1 VCVLYWGVSIV
12 LVFKLGRLVAA
23 GTAFALSALTFA
35 SASQAQSN
43 RWDGFYAGI
52 NAGVSTANDGMTISA
67 RENAIGG
74 LATAQNLGFMPLKTA
89 PNSGF
94 IGGVQAGYGRIFLD
108 GVYVGAETD
117 FQWLNA
123 TTAVGSS
130 PVIVGQQLS
139 TWIQRSQTWL
149 GTTRAKLGFTPM
161 RYLLLYGTGGLA
173 YGDTHLTVSMGST
186 NAFPP
191 VATSQASNQTRLGF
205 TVGAGF
211 EATVWGPLS
220 IKGEWLY
227 YDLGSSSVTTS
238 YIWGGSSATTTVLE
252 NGHVFRAG
260 LNYRF

>member
-1 VCVLYWGVSIV
+1 M
-12 LVFKLGRLVAA
+12 LVFKPGRRVAA
-23 GTAFALSALTFA
+23 GTAFALSALAFA

-52 NAGVSTANDGMTISA
+52 NAGVSTANDGLRVSTRESA
-67 RENAIGG
+67 PGG
-74 LATAQNLGFMPLKTA
+74 LATGQNLGFFPLKTA

-123 TTAVGSS
+123 TTATASS
-130 PVIVGQQLS
+130 PVIGGQQLS
-139 TWIQRSQTWL
+139 AWVQRSQTWL

-161 RYLLLYGTGGLA
+161 SYLLLYGTGGLA
-173 YGDTHLTVSMGST
+173 YGDTRLSVSMGST
-186 NAFPP
+186 NVSPP
-191 VATSQASNQTRLGF
+191 LASAQTSTQTRLGF

-211 EATVWGPLS
+211 EASVWGPLS

-227 YDLGSSSVTTS
+227 YDLGSSSVSNS
-238 YIWGGSSATTTVLE
+238 YIFGASSATTTVLE